1 MKAQTHKYLDCIFM
15 RSFCIPPPRKSF
27 VPNKGDWNDLKKPK
41 KVKQE
46 NPFAVPL
53 RFTLLVNSVIG
64 VFIHIGVRG
73 SQ

>member
-1 MKAQTHKYLDCIFM
+1 MI
-15 RSFCIPPPRKSF
+15 
-27 VPNKGDWNDLKKPK
+27 KKKK

>member
-1 MKAQTHKYLDCIFM
+1 MIGGEGGEA
-15 RSFCIPPPRKSF
+15 
-27 VPNKGDWNDLKKPK
+27 
-41 KVKQE
+41 KQE

-53 RFTLLVNSVIG
+53 RFTVLVHSVIG